1 LFCTVRLELEL
12 PFSSS
17 LKDKRQ
23 TLRSLKDR
31 LRRRNV
37 SVVESDQQ
45 DLWQRATMEIALAA
59 VSRGAAE
66 EKRDERKAVSGRT
79 RKVESQL
86 KEITGE
92 EVASLSDP
100 RIQGL
105 VTVTGVRVSPDLAHA
120 TVFYSVLA
128 GEDAMAAN
136 EGLQSAAGR
145 IQAAVGAQM
154 RLKRTP
160 RLHFE
165 PDPVVERAT
174 RIEAALREVR
184 SDEDAHEK

>member
-1 LFCTVRLELEL
+1 
-12 PFSSS
+12 
-17 LKDKRQ
+17 
-23 TLRSLKDR
+23 
-31 LRRRNV
+31 
-37 SVVESDQQ
+37 
-45 DLWQRATMEIALAA
+45 
-59 VSRGAAE
+59 
-66 EKRDERKAVSGRT
+66 VSGRT

-128 GEDAMAAN
+128 GEDEMAAN

-165 PDPVVERAT
+165 PDPVVERAA

>member
-1 LFCTVRLELEL
+1 
-12 PFSSS
+12 
-17 LKDKRQ
+17 
-23 TLRSLKDR
+23 
-31 LRRRNV
+31 
-37 SVVESDQQ
+37 
-45 DLWQRATMEIALAA
+45 M
-59 VSRGAAE
+59 
-66 EKRDERKAVSGRT
+66 SGRT

-105 VTVTGVRVSPDLAHA
+105 VTITGVRVSPDLAHA
-120 TVFYSVLA
+120 TVFYS
-128 GEDAMAAN
+128 ETAAHD
-136 EGLQSAAGR
+136 GLQSAAGR
-145 IQAAVGAQM
+145 IQAAVGAQT

-174 RIEAALREVR
+174 KIEAVLREVR
-184 SDEDAHEK
+184 TDDDAHEE

>member
-1 LFCTVRLELEL
+1 
-12 PFSSS
+12 
-17 LKDKRQ
+17 
-23 TLRSLKDR
+23 
-31 LRRRNV
+31 
-37 SVVESDQQ
+37 
-45 DLWQRATMEIALAA
+45 
-59 VSRGAAE
+59 
-66 EKRDERKAVSGRT
+66 VSGRT

-86 KEITGE
+86 KEIAGE

-100 RIQGL
+100 RIQGI

-120 TVFYSVLA
+120 RVFYSVLA
-128 GEDAMAAN
+128 GEDEMAAN

-145 IQAAVGAQM
+145 IQAAVGAQT

-165 PDPVVERAT
+165 PDPVVESAT

-184 SDEDAHEK
+184 TDDDANEE

>member
-1 LFCTVRLELEL
+1 L
-12 PFSSS
+12 S
-17 LKDKRQ
+17 
-23 TLRSLKDR
+23 
-31 LRRRNV
+31 
-37 SVVESDQQ
+37 
-45 DLWQRATMEIALAA
+45 A
-59 VSRGAAE
+59 
-66 EKRDERKAVSGRT
+66 RT

-105 VTVTGVRVSPDLAHA
+105 VTVTGARVSPDLAHA
-120 TVFYSVLA
+120 TIYFSVLA
-128 GEDAMAAN
+128 GEDADAAH

-145 IQAAVGAQM
+145 IQGVVADQT

-165 PDPVVERAT
+165 PDPVVEQAT

-184 SDEDAHEK
+184 TVDDANDE